1 MEEPRRR
8 TETVA
13 FFKLFI
19 TTDAGVRLV
28 SLQLSLIGRA
38 RAQTGILLAVC
49 LQHFLRV
56 FFFNDTA
63 KRLRPSQ
70 RAAEII
76 TVNESSQEPSAASPV
91 LSSR

>member
-56 FFFNDTA
+56 FFLMILLNA
-63 KRLRPSQ
+63 YAHLSVQQ
-70 RAAEII
+70 R
-76 TVNESSQEPSAASPV
+76 
-91 LSSR
+91 